1 MSIENQLKSGVKWSV
16 VGQFSTLIIEFV
28 FGVVLARLL
37 SPSDFGLL
45 AILSVF
51 IMVSQIFI
59 NSGLSQSLVR
69 DQTATETDYS
79 SIFFLN
85 IFIGVSTYLI
95 LFLISPL
102 VSSYFNIPNIKLLL
116 RIVGLSVILSSVSI
130 VFRAILTKNFQFK
143 LLNNISIFASLIAG
157 AGAIIFAFSGVGVW
171 SLIIKTILNYALT
184 LVFLI
189 IFSKWAPKKIFSKSS
204 VTKHWNFGR
213 NLLVS
218 GLIGWIY
225 KDVFALMLGRILSI
239 DFLGFYNRS
248 EMLRNLVTNNVESV
262 ITSSS
267 YPVLSSMQ
275 NDREAFIGLTI
286 KTLKFA
292 FLIVGLSLAFIFS
305 AAFPLVE
312 FILGAK
318 WMFSAKILKYLA
330 LAGMVIPLSSIM
342 INAIS
347 VYGRSDLYLKLQ
359 TFFAFYVLATLLFA
373 FKFGTNIF
381 LVSIIVSFLISYIHT
396 TFVFCNF
403 FQYPFYRLIKDLR
416 DKFFLITVVT
426 LSLYGAQLVLDG
438 YGSFIQLISLA
449 LIFSIMVL
457 LYFLISRDKE
467 IQTIYNLLAKNISFL
482 SVNKKYNTN

>member
-1 MSIENQLKSGVKWSV
+1 LSIEIQFKSGVKWSV
-16 VGQFSTLIIEFV
+16 VGQFLTLIIEFV

-37 SPSDFGLL
+37 SPSDFGLV

-69 DQTATETDYS
+69 DHSATETDYS

-85 IFIGVSTYLI
+85 VIIGVSTYLI

-157 AGAIIFAFSGVGVW
+157 AGAIIFAYVGVGVW
-171 SLIIKTILNYALT
+171 SIIIKTILNYSLT
-184 LVFLI
+184 LLFLI
-189 IFSKWAPKKIFSKSS
+189 VFSKWAPQKIFSKSS
-204 VTKHWNFGR
+204 VIKHWSFGK
-213 NLLVS
+213 NLLLS

-225 KDVFALMLGRILSI
+225 KDVFALMLGRIISI

-248 EMLRNLVTNNVESV
+248 EMIRNLVTNNVESV

-267 YPVLSSMQ
+267 YPVLSSLQ
-275 NDREAFIGLTI
+275 NDRETFVGLTI

-292 FLIVGLSLAFIFS
+292 FLLVGLTLAFIFS
-305 AAFPLVE
+305 AAVPLVE
-312 FILGAK
+312 FILGVK
-318 WMFSAKILKYLA
+318 WMYSSQILKFLG
-330 LAGMVIPLSSIM
+330 LAGMFIPLCSIM

-359 TFFAFYVLATLLFA
+359 AYYALYFLSTLIFA
-373 FKFGTNIF
+373 FKFGENTF
-381 LVSIIVSFLISYIHT
+381 LVSIVAASFASYIHT
-396 TFVFCNF
+396 AVIFCKF
-403 FQYPFYRLIKDLR
+403 FSYSILRHVKDLI
-416 DKFFLITVVT
+416 DKIFLIISVM
-426 LSLYGAQLVLDG
+426 LCLIGAQLVLEG
-438 YGSFIQLISLA
+438 YSSFIQLISLS
-449 LIFSIMVL
+449 LIFAVLVL

-467 IQTIYNLLAKNISFL
+467 ILMIYNSLTKYFSFL
-482 SVNKKYNTN
+482 PVNKKINTN

>member
-1 MSIENQLKSGVKWSV
+1 MSIEIQFKNGVKWSI

-37 SPSDFGLL
+37 SPSDFGLV

-69 DQTATETDYS
+69 DHLATETDYS

-85 IFIGVSTYLI
+85 VIIGVSTYLI

-116 RIVGLSVILSSVSI
+116 RIVGLTVILSSVSI

-157 AGAIIFAFSGVGVW
+157 AVAIIFAYAGVGVW
-171 SLIIKTILNYALT
+171 SLIIKTILNYSLT
-184 LVFLI
+184 LLFLI
-189 IFSKWAPKKIFSKSS
+189 VFSKWAPQKILSKSS
-204 VTKHWNFGR
+204 VVKHWNFGK

-248 EMLRNLVTNNVESV
+248 EMLRNLVTNNIESV

-267 YPVLSSMQ
+267 YPVLSSLQ
-275 NDREAFIGLTI
+275 NDKEAFVGLTI

-292 FLIVGLSLAFIFS
+292 FLIVGLTLALLFSLAE
-305 AAFPLVE
+305 PLVE
-312 FILGAK
+312 FILGPK
-318 WMFSAKILKYLA
+318 WLYSAEILKYLS
-330 LAGMVIPLSSIM
+330 LVGLTMPLSSIM

-359 TFFAFYVLATLLFA
+359 VYYSTYVLSTLIFA
-373 FKFGTNIF
+373 YIFGVNAF
-381 LVSIIVSFLISYIHT
+381 LYSLVASSILCYIHT
-396 TFVFCNF
+396 TFVFRKIYGYSIYDN
-403 FQYPFYRLIKDLR
+403 LKDLR
-416 DKFFLITVVT
+416 GKFLIIIIIIIV
-426 LSLYGAQLVLDG
+426 LSLIRIMFKDFTPIVNLMILIPSFFILLLVYFKISKDNE
-438 YGSFIQLISLA
+438 FI
-449 LIFSIMVL
+449 SIYASIL
-457 LYFLISRDKE
+457 KICKSG
-467 IQTIYNLLAKNISFL
+467 
-482 SVNKKYNTN
+482 VNTQKV

>member
-1 MSIENQLKSGVKWSV
+1 LSIDNQLKNGIKWSV
-16 VGQFSTLIIEFV
+16 VGQFSTLFFEFV
-28 FGVVLARLL
+28 FGIALARIL
-37 SPSDFGLL
+37 SPSDFGLI

-69 DQTATETDYS
+69 DISASEIDYS
-79 SIFFLN
+79 TIFFLN
-85 IFIGVSTYLI
+85 IIIGVGAYII
-95 LFLISPL
+95 LFVIAPIVSLYFSLPDIS
-102 VSSYFNIPNIKLLL
+102 LLL
-116 RIVGLSVILSSVSI
+116 RIVGISVFLSSLSI
-130 VFRAILTKNFQFK
+130 VFRAILTKNFKFRAI
-143 LLNNISIFASLIAG
+143 NNIAIITSLTSGI
-157 AGAIIFAFSGVGVW
+157 GAIILAFNGAGVW
-171 SLIIKTILNYALT
+171 SLIFKTLLNYLLT
-184 LVFLI
+184 LLLLVIVTGWF
-189 IFSKWAPKKIFSKSS
+189 PKFIFSKSS
-204 VTKHWNFGR
+204 IVKHWSFGK
-213 NLLVS
+213 NLLLS

-305 AAFPLVE
+305 AAVPLIE

-318 WMFSAKILKYLA
+318 WMYSAKILKYLA
-330 LAGMVIPLSSIM
+330 LAGMVMPLCSIM

-359 TFFAFYVLATLLFA
+359 TYYALYFLSALVFAY
-373 FKFGTNIF
+373 KFGTNTF
-381 LVSIIVSFLISYIHT
+381 LVSIVMASLASYIHT
-396 TFVFCNF
+396 AFIFCKF
-403 FQYPFYRLIKDLR
+403 FSYSYSSHIKDLI
-416 DKFFLITVVT
+416 DKIVLIIGVT
-426 LSLYGAQLVLDG
+426 LSLFTAQLLLG
-438 YGSFIQLISLA
+438 EYNSFIQLISLV
-449 LIFSIMVL
+449 LLFSITVL

-467 IQTIYNLLAKNISFL
+467 ILTIYNSLAKNISFL
-482 SVNKKYNTN
+482 QVYKNYSSK